1 VALLSGDIHLA
12 ELSLL
17 TCGSGEGSG
26 GGLDHYFEPSTA
38 AADGLGTQATSA
50 APSAAGA
57 DADTNA
63 GAGAG
68 AAGADAAGAGAG
80 RWAIWE
86 LTSSGMTHSWGAK
99 GIHGSGVPAWAA
111 RLRAFLSDVFPFPH
125 TVEIYDGLNFGEVR
139 SKNAWLGATFG
150 SKNSQFTKTGS
161 GQTQGNLK
169 RAAFFAGGS

>member
-26 GGLDHYFEPSTA
+26 GGLDHYAEPSTA

-57 DADTNA
+57 DADADTNA
-63 GAGAG
+63 GAGI
-68 AAGADAAGAGAG
+68 GAGVR
-80 RWAIWE
+80 RWVIWE